1 MESKKLEKPCENATF
16 QALQGVMKPDEE
28 TGGVFPT
35 MKPLDKNNG
44 SKREEKTAVRTTET
58 VSYTHL
64 DRGPSKAADGF
75 ENLQYEIAGQPGA
88 RGACARKELPAFINK
103 NGLFLGPVGFCAI
116 PNEIKSHEHPHSQQ
130 ITGKRG
136 NVQYGVLIIQPYIG
150 LLVKGAGRAIYQAIE
165 NMGHASG
172 FRGSPQNLIQV
183 TQHLSLIHI

>member
-1 MESKKLEKPCENATF
+1 MEGFLDTLRFVILQIENDLSLAVVDDALAETPLIQIEKIVKVLAG
-16 QALQGVMKPDEE
+16 A
-28 TGGVFPT
+28 
-35 MKPLDKNNG
+35 
-44 SKREEKTAVRTTET
+44 
-58 VSYTHL
+58 

-183 TQHLSLIHI
+183 TQHRHLPVAVRIGRVFQ